1 MSVSPALSLI
11 LNTGLTALPEIAVR
25 AKLYIGQGLLYG
37 LHEYKLYIIYSQHWH
52 TRVFPINFDDKP
64 IFLLKKPLSRQV
76 LVIVLL
82 ILALGYAMGLYLSFG
97 SHVEGK
103 IIFIKFYIIK
113 E

>member
-37 LHEYKLYIIYSQHWH
+37 LHEYKLFTLSTD

-64 IFLLKKPLSRQV
+64 IFLLKKPLSPGARDRSV
-76 LVIVLL
+76 NSRIRVCNGVIPFLW
-82 ILALGYAMGLYLSFG
+82 ISCRR
-97 SHVEGK
+97 
-103 IIFIKFYIIK
+103 
-113 E
+113 